1 MAATSKASIT
11 GGTIAGN
18 TNQDGQD
25 TAIQLTDMNEK
36 YIVLELGGT
45 ANITGE
51 ILIMDNYD
59 VGPYILVT
67 SDLQVKRPSRF
78 APFTTTRTFL

>member
-1 MAATSKASIT
+1 
-11 GGTIAGN
+11 
-18 TNQDGQD
+18 
-25 TAIQLTDMNEK
+25 MNEK

-67 SDLQVKRPSRF
+67 SDLQVK
-78 APFTTTRTFL
+78 APIPVRTVYYNPDLSADPLRRGRHAGP